1 MSNPRA
7 SIQRVVAAPP
17 APSSLAA
24 ATVVI
29 DRPVEAAQSTAT
41 ERPIGKAHGR
51 MRCVNVGLSTESA
64 TRLRQAAAQQGLT
77 LGEMLMDF
85 VRAADVP
92 LRTLRD
98 GRQPTSRRHVTTTNV
113 YVLLTEA
120 EAADLREL
128 AACAGR
134 TVSDYVDLAIS
145 GPAGHASV

>member
-17 APSSLAA
+17 ATSSLAP
-24 ATVVI
+24 ATVVV
-29 DRPVEAAQSTAT
+29 DRPVEPAPSTAT

-64 TRLRQAAAQQGLT
+64 ARLREAAAQQGLT

-85 VRAADVP
+85 VRTADVP
-92 LRTLRD
+92 ARTLRD
-98 GRQPTSRRHVTTTNV
+98 GRQPTPRRHVVTMNV

-120 EAADLREL
+120 EAAELRGR
-128 AACAGR
+128 AVYAGR
-134 TVSDYVDLAIS
+134 TISDFADLAIANGS
-145 GPAGHASV
+145 HA